1 MLRVTVFAGGTF
13 VFPARIVMTTYDR
26 RDRGTAE
33 RRTESFPKRFGHVL
47 FQVLATIYFIAG
59 FVILGARWFVTTQLD
74 HYREDVTAAISASTG
89 ITLNASSVKGS
100 FRTIRPVIELENVT
114 LSRPGGP
121 VSLELPRIEA
131 ELSWASL
138 WHLEPRF
145 HRLLVA
151 DPQFTVRR
159 LSDTEYDIGGVLLD
173 VSALRGDETRAD
185 ASSTS
190 TFASWLLA
198 QSRLIL
204 KNGTFT
210 YVDERPGVRPLPVLV
225 RETNA
230 VFDQGLLDWK
240 AALEGTVVE
249 GTNERHFVVRSRI
262 EKGLFSVDA
271 DPATWKGEAYAAFD
285 SIDMGRLMRRVG
297 LTQYLRRGSGA
308 ARIWTTF
315 DAGNIRSAA
324 ADVHL
329 RDVEAR
335 LAESLQPLHL
345 SKLVGRLAFEREGS
359 GPFVFSADQL
369 AFTTD
374 SNVNF
379 GPSNLRFAL
388 GRDEAGRPVSIEIS
402 ASALEIGTLT
412 SLSGA
417 LPFSDD
423 VRSFLARHPLSGSI
437 RDLELDAKGDPT
449 DPKNWRGSFGFY
461 RLTLPG
467 SPKDALPSFRN
478 LGGLVSTRPNG
489 DVLVDVNG
497 PASTFVFPGVFRN
510 PRLQLDEL
518 KGRVRV
524 VLGETPTLYFENFRL
539 ANHDAALTASGSWKA
554 TGGAGTLDLSGKLL
568 RAKATSVVRYLPN
581 VVGESTLDYLEA
593 ALLAGEASGG
603 DFVVRGELDKFPW
616 VKKNAG
622 QGLFR
627 IRTDVQHGKLD
638 FMPSYETDRSGR
650 YRTAR
655 LWPVLDSIRASL
667 LFEGESMR
675 IGGESAT
682 SMGLQARKVLVEIPS
697 FSADTVM
704 LNVGGEISGSLTQ
717 ALDYL
722 NTSTMLRSALG
733 DLFAEARGS
742 GNASAALRLGVPLG
756 NPSLFTMAIDANV
769 DRATL
774 RLFNRLPEATELT
787 GSLRITEKSIETTE
801 PLRGL
806 AGGAPLSVS
815 ASTTNGVAA
824 FDVALSASP
833 ADFERLIR
841 LPEATALL
849 KKTSGAVPVRAA
861 VEVGLTDG
869 ARAALGSSLRVT
881 GTSTLEGLSSTLP
894 IPFAKAPVEKWTT
907 DFRFD
912 LSEAESRLI
921 VRSGE
926 RAAFDLNIPANG
938 PATGVVA
945 LGRGLPGHIPVD
957 DLHVLVDEPYLSFDD
972 WHPVV
977 GDLLRDSAR
986 GNTPAASGAA
996 DNPENPSYGA
1006 ADALSLVRV
1015 QIGDLVADDKHL
1027 TDIDATL
1034 RRYDGGWHLRLGSKE
1049 ASGQVELQNAT
1060 HNAPAALSVKLN
1072 RLYVPEKINQQFES
1086 MLSEKKRPSV
1096 TALPDVTLVVDDL
1109 QVGERRVGKVELRA
1123 TNVRPGNTWRI
1134 DTLAVRNAGGTI
1146 SGHGFWRPDPSG
1158 ETSGRTSIDLTA
1170 DVKSIGTVLQSL
1182 NIKDA
1187 IRRAPAKG
1195 KLKFAWSGAPYAPEL
1210 ETLSGSIDL
1219 LAGAGQI
1226 LQIEPGAGRLLSLMS
1241 MQHLLNRLRLDFRD
1255 VISKGFSFDT
1265 MLLQAKLQNGVMH
1278 ADKAAVN
1285 GSSATVLMAGDA
1297 DFVRNRLDLKAVVLP
1312 SLNAEGASLAL
1323 AFANPAV
1330 GLGTFL
1336 AQLVLKDH
1344 ISELLK
1350 SEYIVTGSMDNP
1362 SVTKLEHVE
1371 LDPFA
1376 APKTENNNTTP

>member
-1 MLRVTVFAGGTF
+1 
-13 VFPARIVMTTYDR
+13 MTTYDR

-33 RRTESFPKRFGHVL
+33 RRAESFPKRFGRVL
-47 FQVLATIYFIAG
+47 IQVLATIYFVAG

-100 FRTIRPVIELENVT
+100 FRMIRPVIELGNVT

-173 VSALRGDETRAD
+173 VSALRGEEARTDD
-185 ASSTS
+185 SSTS
-190 TFASWLLA
+190 AFAAWLLA

-297 LTQYLRRGSGA
+297 LSQYLRRGSGA

-315 DAGNIRSAA
+315 EAGSIRSAA

-335 LAESLQPLHL
+335 VASNLQPLHL
-345 SKLVGRLAFEREGS
+345 STLVGRLAFAREGS

-374 SNVNF
+374 SNVKF
-379 GPSNLRFAL
+379 GPSNLRFSL
-388 GRDEAGRPVSIEIS
+388 ERDEAGRPVAIEAS

-417 LPFSDD
+417 LPLSDD
-423 VRSFLARHPLSGSI
+423 VRSFLTRHPLSGSI
-437 RDLELDAKGDPT
+437 RDLELAAEGDPT

-467 SPKDALPSFRN
+467 SPKDSLPSFRN
-478 LGGLVSTRPNG
+478 LGGLVTARPNG
-489 DVLVDVNG
+489 DILVDVNG

-510 PRLQLDEL
+510 PRFQLDEL
-518 KGRVRV
+518 RGRVRV
-524 VLGETPTLYFENFRL
+524 ALAETPTLYFENFRL
-539 ANHDAALTASGSWKA
+539 ANRDAALTASGSWKA

-581 VVGESTLDYLEA
+581 VVGHSTLEYLDA
-593 ALLAGEASGG
+593 ALLAGEAKGG
-603 DFVVRGELDKFPW
+603 DFVVRGELAKFPW

-627 IRTDVQHGKLD
+627 IRANVERGKLD
-638 FMPSYETDRSGR
+638 FMPSHEKDRSGR
-650 YRTAR
+650 FRTGR
-655 LWPVLDSIRASL
+655 LWPVLDSIRATL

-675 IGGESAT
+675 ISGESAA
-682 SMGLQARKVLVEIPS
+682 SLGLKARKVLVEIPA

-704 LNVGGEISGSLTQ
+704 LNVGGEISGNLTQ

-722 NTSTMLRSALG
+722 NTGTMLRSALG
-733 DLFAEARGS
+733 DLFAEVRGS
-742 GNASAALRLGVPLG
+742 GNASAALRLGIPLG
-756 NPSLFTMAIDANV
+756 DPSHFTMTIDAKV

-774 RLFNRLPEATELT
+774 RLFDRLPEATDLT
-787 GSLRITEKSIETTE
+787 GTLRITEKSIATPE

-806 AGGAPLSVS
+806 SGGAPLTV
-815 ASTTNGVAA
+815 AAATTNGVAA
-824 FDVALSASP
+824 FDVALSAAP
-833 ADFERLIR
+833 ADLDRLVR

-861 VEVGLTDG
+861 VEVGLTEG

-881 GTSTLEGLSSTLP
+881 GSSTLEGLSSTLP
-894 IPFAKAPVEKWTT
+894 IPFAKAPVEKWAT

-912 LSEAESRLI
+912 LSDVESRLI
-921 VRSGE
+921 VHSGE
-926 RAAFDLNIPANG
+926 RAALDLSFPADG
-938 PATGVVA
+938 PVTGVVA
-945 LGRGLPGHIPVD
+945 LGRKLPGNIPD
-957 DLHVLVDEPYLSFDD
+957 KDLHVLVDEPYLSFDD
-972 WHPVV
+972 WHPVAS
-977 GDLLRDSAR
+977 DLLRASAQAE
-986 GNTPAASGAA
+986 TLETAETAAPSGSAEA
-996 DNPENPSYGA
+996 PENAEKPSHGA

-1027 TDIDATL
+1027 ADIDATL
-1034 RRYDGGWHLRLGSKE
+1034 RRYDGGWHMRLGSKE
-1049 ASGQVELQNAT
+1049 ASGQVEIRNAT
-1060 HNAPAALSVKLN
+1060 RNAPPALSVKLN
-1072 RLYVPEKINQQFES
+1072 RLYVPEKINRQFES
-1086 MLSEKKRPSV
+1086 MLTEEKRPSV

-1109 QVGERRVGKVELRA
+1109 QVGERRIGKVELRA
-1123 TNVRPGNTWRI
+1123 ANVRPGNTWRI
-1134 DTLAVRNAGGTI
+1134 DTLAVRNAGGTV
-1146 SGHGFWRPDPSG
+1146 SGRGFWRPDPSG
-1158 ETSGRTSIDLTA
+1158 ATSGRTSIDLTA

-1182 NIKDA
+1182 DIKDA

-1195 KLKFAWSGAPYAPEL
+1195 ELKFAWTGAPYAPEL

-1255 VISKGFSFDT
+1255 VVSKGFAFDT
-1265 MLLQAKLQNGVMH
+1265 MLLQAKLENGVMH

-1336 AQLVLKDH
+1336 AQLVLKDQ

-1350 SEYIVTGSMDNP
+1350 SEYVVTGSMDNP
-1362 SVTKLEHVE
+1362 TVTKLERVE

-1376 APKTENNNTTP
+1376 APKSENNRTTP